1 MGGPRPGLGTSTGT
15 GRAADRDG
23 GAESNRVEPTPGA
36 GFTDDDETTDG
47 DMAGGDLSSV
57 DPRKVRDD
65 DDDDTT
71 HTTGFTRGIIIHP
84 SVRVGWVCPA
94 QSLGVWVPTCARGSG
109 RDPGRA
115 DGRTIGMG
123 G

>member
-1 MGGPRPGLGTSTGT
+1 
-15 GRAADRDG
+15 
-23 GAESNRVEPTPGA
+23 
-36 GFTDDDETTDG
+36 
-47 DMAGGDLSSV
+47 MAGGDLSSV

-65 DDDDTT
+65 DTIRRDS
-71 HTTGFTRGIIIHP
+71 RVESSSIHP